1 MRYFFRWVI
10 VLMSLGTG
18 KRILEGGNGGE
29 RDNLI
34 LMARCFHGYISDSE
48 G

>member
-10 VLMSLGTG
+10 VLTSLGTR
-18 KRILEGGNGGE
+18 KRILEGENGGR

-34 LMARCFHGYISDSE
+34 LMAEMLSWVYF
-48 G
+48 